1 MIGIDQ
7 FIPVV
12 IGIIALIILSWSG
25 SQLIGELHPPDPTLY
40 EGLFEGVIDLS
51 GPLPAPNFLNILI
64 LIIIMVIIFGAM
76 NILVKKQKE
85 SG

>member
-1 MIGIDQ
+1 MIRIDQ

-25 SQLIGELHPPDPTLY
+25 SQLIEELHPPDPTLY

-51 GPLPAPNFLNILI
+51 GPLPTPIFLNILI
-64 LIIIMVIIFGAM
+64 LIIIIVIIFGAM